1 MSATKLNKRFVQLSD
16 PDGILAQEALT
27 RANPAAATLFLFFM
41 RKIDADNCL
50 IVSQDIISEYMRT
63 SVRTAQR
70 AIKFLKDNNYIQVFK
85 SGSSN
90 VYTLNADIVWKS
102 DGEGRVNALL
112 TGKVMLSL
120 VEQEPEV
127 IKDVR
132 RRLGNHLKQVK

>member
-27 RANPAAATLFLFFM
+27 RAHPAAASLFLFFM

-50 IVSQDIISEYMRT
+50 IVSQEIIADYMRT

-70 AIKFLKDNNYIQVFK
+70 AIKFLKDNNYIQVYK
-85 SGSSN
+85 TGSSN

-120 VEQEPEV
+120 AEQEPKVEQ
-127 IKDVR
+127 DVK
-132 RRLGNHLKQVK
+132 RRLKEHLKQVK